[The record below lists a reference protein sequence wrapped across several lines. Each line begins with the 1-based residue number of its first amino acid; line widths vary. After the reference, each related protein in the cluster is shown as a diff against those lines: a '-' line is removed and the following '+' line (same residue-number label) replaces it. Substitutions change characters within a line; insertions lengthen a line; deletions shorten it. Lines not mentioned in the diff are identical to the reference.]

1 MSVIKSIDREGRET
15 INVQPNMYTK
25 STVQE
30 LIQRG
35 HTNIHD
41 AETGE
46 IYALDTCEYCGS
58 RMAHTHE

>member
-1 MSVIKSIDREGRET
+1 MSIIKSIDHEGRET
-15 INVQPNMYTK
+15 TNVQPNMYTK

-46 IYALDTCEYCGS
+46 KYGYCS
-58 RMAHTHE
+58 ECMSTPCQQ